1 MLKKNIHTLILG
13 MAATLML
20 AFGSTKASAQSTV
33 GFVTDSVTSFQLIQ
47 GTQQGAQNSLQRVK
61 QTYWIFDTSR
71 GVFYF
76 YPMEYYQWGLQPF
89 VGTYKVQG
97 NKVFVE
103 ATYNISFST
112 GGTSS
117 QVFGEIDFSGN
128 NPVANLKWVTG
139 AAQGAY
145 VGGINFGSSS
155 NSAYQFIAT
164 LKRSW

>member
-1 MLKKNIHTLILG
+1 MLKKSIHTLFLG
-13 MAATLML
+13 LAATLML
-20 AFGSTKASAQSTV
+20 TFGSAEAFAQNTV
-33 GFVTDSVTSFQLIQ
+33 GFVTDSVTSFQVIQ
-47 GTQQGAQNSLQRVK
+47 GTQQGGQNSLQRVK

-89 VGTYKVQG
+89 VGTYRVQG
-97 NKVFVE
+97 NKVIVE

-117 QVFGEIDFSGN
+117 QVIGEIDFSGSR
-128 NPVANLKWVTG
+128 PVANLKWITG
-139 AAQGAY
+139 AAQGAS

-155 NSAYQFIAT
+155 NSAYQFTAS